1 MLEMITGNP
10 VIFWAIVFGICLAI
24 EAATSGLTTI
34 WFAAG
39 ALLALVA
46 SLFHLNFGIQSAVF
60 LVSSVILLAF
70 TRKIFI
76 EKLGTGKEKTNV
88 DALAGQKG
96 MLTGAIKPYEAGTL
110 KLNGKEWSAVL
121 MDRSASLE
129 AGTEVEVI
137 AIEGVKAVV
146 KPLESE

>member
-1 MLEMITGNP
+1 MSDIITGNP
-10 VIFWAIVFGICLAI
+10 VVFWAIVCGVFLLI
-24 EAATSGLTTI
+24 EALTMGLTTI
-34 WFAAG
+34 WFSAG
-39 ALLALVA
+39 ALVALVFSFFTGFA
-46 SLFHLNFGIQSAVF
+46 VQVAVF
-60 LVSSVILLAF
+60 FVSSVILLAL

-88 DALAGQKG
+88 DALVGEKAI
-96 MLTGAIKPYEAGTL
+96 LTGRISPYEPGII

-121 MDRSASLE
+121 GDRSEGLE

-137 AIEGVKAVV
+137 AIEGVKAIV